1 MVEYLSIW
9 KIIATYYLFL
19 NIFQY
24 FCGYYCQTNKL
35 EYMKSISCLQKGLFL
50 FSDTFFSLASPLS
63 WTGLLPLL
71 MMAISNLNGFFINE
85 IFRNEIFRK
94 NMTIFFVSADF
105 LIVSLDLIRKSVMLT
120 LDLLKKSPFFTLDL
134 NFSGFTV
141 CPIVSRNVT
150 GRVGLLPAQQQKMPF
165 WNIQFG

>member
-1 MVEYLSIW
+1 
-9 KIIATYYLFL
+9 
-19 NIFQY
+19 
-24 FCGYYCQTNKL
+24 
-35 EYMKSISCLQKGLFL
+35 MKSISCLQKGLFL

-94 NMTIFFVSADF
+94 NMTNFFVSADF

-120 LDLLKKSPFFTLDL
+120 LDLLKKSPFFY
-134 NFSGFTV
+134 FGFEFF
-141 CPIVSRNVT
+141 
-150 GRVGLLPAQQQKMPF
+150 GLYGLP
-165 WNIQFG
+165 NS

>member
-1 MVEYLSIW
+1 
-9 KIIATYYLFL
+9 
-19 NIFQY
+19 
-24 FCGYYCQTNKL
+24 
-35 EYMKSISCLQKGLFL
+35 
-50 FSDTFFSLASPLS
+50 
-63 WTGLLPLL
+63 
-71 MMAISNLNGFFINE
+71 
-85 IFRNEIFRK
+85 
-94 NMTIFFVSADF
+94 MTIFFVSADF

-165 WNIQFG
+165 EIYNLGNWAGNKPALPEFLAENHIASLVFQAAHWHYEYTIGALVGIFAYTREHHHEGRGLHLGGVYLGG